1 MPCHLIQQNANR
13 AFGESPLAFEAAM
26 LSQCARNREQKTEG
40 GTAFA
45 AVEGTK
51 LSICL
56 SNALSI
62 CLSNPVHWTGEWT
75 PNRHHINARGFALN
89 FRTKA
94 LQTARRRFHI
104 LRPAIHE
111 QHAFLLCQC
120 RRNQRAVPIGF

>member
-26 LSQCARNREQKTEG
+26 LSQCARNREQKTKG

-56 SNALSI
+56 SI
-62 CLSNPVHWTGEWT
+62 CAAQKIE
-75 PNRHHINARGFALN
+75 AA
-89 FRTKA
+89 KA
-94 LQTARRRFHI
+94 VVEKAVEEKAAEVKEAVKETAENI
-104 LRPAIHE
+104 SS
-111 QHAFLLCQC
+111 
-120 RRNQRAVPIGF
+120 